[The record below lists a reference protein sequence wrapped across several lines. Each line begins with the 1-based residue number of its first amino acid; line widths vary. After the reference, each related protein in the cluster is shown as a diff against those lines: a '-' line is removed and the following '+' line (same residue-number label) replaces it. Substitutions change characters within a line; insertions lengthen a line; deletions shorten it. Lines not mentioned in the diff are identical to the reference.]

1 MRRQRPV
8 VSRWVKFS
16 AYENKYNKSCR
27 FQLTHA
33 RHRCFVRVH
42 PRPGSRDRSHH
53 VCVLDATGQIVREG
67 ALSNTRP
74 ALAKL
79 MADFPRATVALEA
92 GTHSPW
98 ISRYLTELGAKVLV
112 ANPRKLHAISHNE
125 RKCDQRDARMLA
137 RLARVD
143 PALLHPIQHG
153 TAQAQHDLLGL
164 KLRDAL
170 VRTRVNLINAI
181 RFTLKSLGHPMR
193 NPSSESFH
201 KTVLVDVPADCLP
214 VIQPLLTVLV
224 QVTEQIKVMERDLV
238 QRSKTEYPATQR
250 LQQIAGVGPL
260 TALCFVLKIGD
271 PQRFSRGRDVGA
283 YLGLCPRRDQSGGT
297 DKQLRISKCGDGL
310 LRRLLVS
317 AAHYVLGPFGP
328 PCALREQGQRLA
340 GTGSIREKKRAVI
353 AVARKLA
360 VLLLSLWKHGT
371 DYEPRATAT
380 PVLVMTPA

>member
-1 MRRQRPV
+1 MKTKTNTRSV
-8 VSRWVKFS
+8 VSTSTPV
-16 AYENKYNKSCR
+16 AM
-27 FQLTHA
+27 L
-33 RHRCFVRVH
+33 
-42 PRPGSRDRSHH
+42 PGGFTLGLDLGDRQPH
-53 VCVLDATGQIVREG
+53 VCVLDAAGQMVREA
-67 ALSNTRP
+67 ALPNTRP
-74 ALAKL
+74 ALAQL
-79 MADFPRATVALEA
+79 LGAFPHATVALEA

-98 ISRYLTELGAKVLV
+98 ISRFLTGLGATVLV
-112 ANPRKLHAISHNE
+112 ANPRKLHAISRSE
-125 RKCDQRDARMLA
+125 RKCDRRDAQMLA
-137 RLARVD
+137 RLARAD

-170 VRTRVNLINAI
+170 VRTRVNLINAV
-181 RFTLKSLGHPMR
+181 RFTLKSLGHSVR

-201 KTVLVDVPADCLP
+201 KTVLADVAADCLP
-214 VIQPLLTVLV
+214 VVQPLLTVLAH
-224 QVTEQIKVMERDLV
+224 VTEQIKTMERDLV
-238 QRSKTEYPATQR
+238 QRGKKDYPATQR

-328 PCALREQGQRLA
+328 ACALREHGQRLT
-340 GTGSIREKKRAVI
+340 GTGSAREKKRAVV

-371 DYEPRATAT
+371 DYEPRVTTSAL
-380 PVLVMTPA
+380 VLTPA

>member
-1 MRRQRPV
+1 MKTNNTQSV
-8 VSRWVKFS
+8 VSNSPTPATVVPSGFT
-16 AYENKYNKSCR
+16 
-27 FQLTHA
+27 L
-33 RHRCFVRVH
+33 
-42 PRPGSRDRSHH
+42 GLDLGDRSHH
-53 VCVLDATGQIVREG
+53 ACVLDATGQVVRDG
-67 ALSNTRP
+67 ALTNTRP

-79 MADFPRATVALEA
+79 MAEFPCATVAMEA

-112 ANPRKLHAISHNE
+112 ANPRKLHAISRNE
-125 RKCDQRDARMLA
+125 RKCDQRDAQMLA

-143 PALLHPIQHG
+143 PALLYPIEHG
-153 TAQAQHDLLGL
+153 SAQAQHDLLGL

-170 VRTRVNLINAI
+170 VRTRVNLINTV
-181 RFTLKSLGHPMR
+181 RFTLKSLGYLVR

-201 KTVLVDVPADCLP
+201 KTVLADVPADCLP
-214 VIQPLLTVLV
+214 VVQPLLTVLA
-224 QVTEQIKVMERDLV
+224 QVTEQIKGMERDLV
-238 QRSKTEYPATQR
+238 QRGKKEYPATQR

-271 PQRFSRGRDVGA
+271 PHRFGRGRDVGA

-317 AAHYVLGPFGP
+317 AAHYILGPFGP
-328 PCALREQGQRLA
+328 PCALREHGQRLA
-340 GTGSIREKKRAVI
+340 GTGSAREKKRAVV

-360 VLLLSLWKHGT
+360 VLLLSLWKHGAN
-371 DYEPRATAT
+371 YEPRATTT
-380 PVLVMTPA
+380 PALVMTPA

>member
-1 MRRQRPV
+1 MKNNTVPSV
-8 VSRWVKFS
+8 VSTTPAAIGACGFT
-16 AYENKYNKSCR
+16 
-27 FQLTHA
+27 L
-33 RHRCFVRVH
+33 
-42 PRPGSRDRSHH
+42 GLDLGDRSHH
-53 VCVLDATGQIVREG
+53 VCVLDATGQIICEG

-74 ALAKL
+74 ALAQL
-79 MADFPRATVALEA
+79 LADFPRATVAMEA

-98 ISRYLTELGAKVLV
+98 ISRYLTGLGAHVLV
-112 ANPRKLHAISHNE
+112 ANPRKLHAISRNE
-125 RKCDQRDARMLA
+125 RKCDRRDAQMLA

-153 TAQAQHDLLGL
+153 SAQAQHDLLGL

-170 VRTRVNLINAI
+170 VRTRVNLINAV
-181 RFTLKSLGHPMR
+181 RFTLKSLGHSVR

-201 KTVLVDVPADCLP
+201 KTVLADVPADCLP
-214 VIQPLLTVLV
+214 VIQPLLTVLA
-224 QVTEQIKVMERDLV
+224 QVTEQIKGMERDLV
-238 QRSKTEYPATQR
+238 QRSRKDYPATQR

-328 PCALREQGQRLA
+328 PCALREHGQRLA

-371 DYEPRATAT
+371 DYEPRATAS
-380 PVLVMTPA
+380 PVLAMVPA

>member
-1 MRRQRPV
+1 MKNNNTLSV
-8 VSRWVKFS
+8 VSNS
-16 AYENKYNKSCR
+16 PTPATIASGGYT
-27 FQLTHA
+27 L
-33 RHRCFVRVH
+33 
-42 PRPGSRDRSHH
+42 GLDLGDRSHQ
-53 VCVLDATGQIVREG
+53 VCVLDAAGQIVREG
-67 ALSNTRP
+67 TLPNTRP

-79 MADFPRATVALEA
+79 LAEFPRATVALEA

-98 ISRYLTELGAKVLV
+98 ISRFLQERGATVLV
-112 ANPRKLHAISHNE
+112 ANPRKLHAISRNE
-125 RKCDQRDARMLA
+125 RKCDQRDAQMLA

-143 PALLHPIQHG
+143 PVLLYPIQHG
-153 TAQAQHDLLGL
+153 SAQAQHDLLGL

-181 RFTLKSLGHPMR
+181 RFTLKSLGHPVR

-201 KTVLVDVPADCLP
+201 KTVLADVPADCRP

-224 QVTEQIKVMERDLV
+224 QVTEQIKGMEHDLV
-238 QRSKTEYPATQR
+238 QRGKKAYPATQR

-271 PQRFSRGRDVGA
+271 PARFGRSRDVGA
-283 YLGLCPRRDQSGGT
+283 YLGLCPGRDQSGGT

-317 AAHYVLGPFGP
+317 AAHYILGPFGP
-328 PCALREQGQRLA
+328 PCALREHGQRLA
-340 GTGSIREKKRAVI
+340 GTGSAREKKRAVV

-371 DYEPRATAT
+371 DYEPRATAA
-380 PVLVMTPA
+380 PALVMTPA